1 MEDVGM
7 KTMSALESQGE
18 NIERW
23 EEVVDGINQVKR
35 LHDNI
40 FFKEC
45 EKAGNFE
52 SVKCLLRE
60 PVNHLYT
67 NQLFSELQTDQTRLL
82 VCSKGKTFLSLRL
95 GDSRL

>member
-1 MEDVGM
+1 M

-40 FFKEC
+40 FLKNVKRQGILKVFSLTGACKTIHSILNFKRTKLEAKFIVPDW
-45 EKAGNFE
+45 EIE
-52 SVKCLLRE
+52 SKMA
-60 PVNHLYT
+60 
-67 NQLFSELQTDQTRLL
+67 
-82 VCSKGKTFLSLRL
+82 
-95 GDSRL
+95 